1 MGQIHYTE
9 GIQLLSIKVLAL
21 SQVAALVLVMKV
33 NEKQPLCQ
41 DGSHLE
47 PEVVDI
53 ILEASNTACPSGL
66 LPHF

>member
-33 NEKQPLCQ
+33 NEMQPLHY

-53 ILEASNTACPSGL
+53 TLEASNTACPSGL
-66 LPHF
+66 LLHF